1 VGNLLIIERLWRI
14 IYIGP
19 RPEASTCVIR
29 MLIIDSKITI
39 TALIV
44 TTLIITWVMIVSSEA
59 NKPPKQIT

>member
-19 RPEASTCVIR
+19 RPGASTCGIG

-39 TALIV
+39 AALIV
-44 TTLIITWVMIVSSEA
+44 TTLIIT
-59 NKPPKQIT
+59 